1 MANYNATLEYAVNT
15 IEFWLMD
22 DGGYA
27 ENGFEVGTTFNIE
40 RVDGTGTPYSSPAIF
55 EMEGGVEINTY
66 HIEFQ
71 IEPTYADLGNE
82 SDNPYDYDNETYD
95 HVFSVRSSTEVYLRG
110 KLNLIKV
117 A

>member
-40 RVDGTGTPYSSPAIF
+40 RVDGTGTPYSATGTVDSENSA
-55 EMEGGVEINTY
+55 